1 MIIRQVKKE
10 DYPRILYLNED
21 LVNFLSPLDQEDL
34 GKLVEEAEFFQ
45 VIEVEG
51 QVEAFLI
58 ALREGKSY
66 TSVNYLWFSKN
77 YENFLYIDRVVVSRE
92 YMRKSLGRKLYS
104 YIFDRE
110 KDVDYITAEIDI
122 EPINQVSLDFH
133 KSFGFKEVGRQ
144 TIKNGEKTVS
154 LQLAKIKREI

>member
-1 MIIRQVKKE
+1 M
-10 DYPRILYLNED
+10 
-21 LVNFLSPLDQEDL
+21 

-92 YMRKSLGRKLYS
+92 YMRKGLGRKLYS

>member
-34 GKLVEEAEFFQ
+34 EKLVEEAEFFQ

-77 YENFLYIDRVVVSRE
+77 YESFLYIDRVVVSRE
-92 YMRKSLGRKLYS
+92 YMRKGLGRKLYS

-133 KSFGFKEVGRQ
+133 NSFGFKEVGRQ

>member
-77 YENFLYIDRVVVSRE
+77 YEKFLYIDRVVVSRE
-92 YMRKSLGRKLYS
+92 YMRKGLGRKLYS

>member
-92 YMRKSLGRKLYS
+92 YMRKGLGRKLYS

>member
-34 GKLVEEAEFFQ
+34 EKLVEEAEFFQ

-77 YENFLYIDRVVVSRE
+77 YESFLYIDRVVVSRE
-92 YMRKSLGRKLYS
+92 YMRKGLGRKLYS

>member
-34 GKLVEEAEFFQ
+34 EKLVEEAEFFQ

-92 YMRKSLGRKLYS
+92 YMRKGLGRKLYS

-110 KDVDYITAEIDI
+110 KDVAYITAEIDI

>member
-77 YENFLYIDRVVVSRE
+77 YESFLYIDRVVVSRE
-92 YMRKSLGRKLYS
+92 YMRKGLGRKLYS